1 MQRRKI
7 IDRDKAIRVVEETAS
22 KTVKATLTLVMVTF
36 FLIIVYIVIV
46 SIYLFFISNQE
57 QFLTNIATISVGGFS

>member
-22 KTVKATLTLVMVTF
+22 KTVKATFTLVMVTF
-36 FLIIVYIVIV
+36 FLIIV
-46 SIYLFFISNQE
+46 SIYLFFTSNRE

>member
-1 MQRRKI
+1 MQRKKT

-22 KTVKATLTLVMVTF
+22 KTVKAALTLVMVTF
-36 FLIIVYIVIV
+36 FLIIVYTVIV

>member
-1 MQRRKI
+1 MQRKKT

-36 FLIIVYIVIV
+36 FLIIVYTVIV